1 MRRDRTIRSRD
12 EHLEK
17 KILVLKQQGKHREGL
32 ELLKKYLKTHKTTD
46 RVKLHLAF
54 FYYHRHYLEKAAKIY
69 MEVLR
74 NNKDCMSTL
83 QFLARVYG
91 LMKRKEAIALA
102 TTAYTLSPNF
112 VMANNLAGIYEML
125 GQNELAEYWYK
136 KCLRLAQNKEE
147 KLVIKSNLVFLYKK
161 TGASAQAAKYV
172 KEILGTKSFRGKK
185 EYQFLIATLIKSFP
199 RK

>member
-1 MRRDRTIRSRD
+1 MFKDRTTPNRD
-12 EHLEK
+12 EYLEK

-32 ELLKKYLKTHKTTD
+32 EFLKKYLKTHKTTD

-74 NNKDCMSTL
+74 NNKDCISAL

-91 LMKRKEAIALA
+91 LMKRNEAIALA
-102 TTAYTLSPNF
+102 TTVYALSPNF

-125 GQNELAEYWYK
+125 GQNELAERWYK
-136 KCLRLAQNKEE
+136 KCLRLGQSKEE
-147 KLVIKSNLVFLYKK
+147 KFVIKSNLAFLYKK
-161 TGASAQAAKYV
+161 TGASDQAIKYA
-172 KEILGTKSFRGKK
+172 KEILGNKSFRGKK
-185 EYQFLIATLIKSFP
+185 EYRFLIATLIKSFSG
-199 RK
+199 K